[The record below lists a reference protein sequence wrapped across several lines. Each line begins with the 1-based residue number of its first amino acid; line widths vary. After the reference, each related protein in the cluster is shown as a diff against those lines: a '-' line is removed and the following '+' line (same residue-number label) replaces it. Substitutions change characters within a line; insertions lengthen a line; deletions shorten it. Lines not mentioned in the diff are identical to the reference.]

1 MPIHLNYYTL
11 TKNTMKKRT
20 ATKKRK
26 KKTVKKKNNKTTAA
40 LQHQTAIDLLNTSL
54 LSRSQVEVP
63 HTKSLTRTL
72 LQNSSALTELSIS
85 ATSPNPPPLP
95 STNSTITFVSPTSQS
110 QVKSPPQ
117 SKRRIKKKKKKSKK
131 TSTTAT
137 AAASFTHANTNTTT
151 TNATAISLAAKAR
164 VAARFAAAPPPPQRK
179 TKTSSNSNSNSN
191 SNSTSN
197 KTEPRRFHYL
207 GGSLNLRAER
217 NRRKELEERLV
228 ATQSAVQRST
238 EEMQPAVG
246 VLLQSV
252 QSLEQAAEEQQ
263 KLDVETGKA
272 LEGLQGIVSTIK
284 TECDTKLENMALHFS
299 KKLVAM
305 EEKFTNERNR
315 DKIAFTKLAR
325 SHQAELAL
333 LRSKYIA
340 FHESTRKR
348 LDSLPSAISK
358 IRAEAH
364 QLVEPLQ
371 SKLAIV
377 SQAVGQLDQ
386 AVFDVDREQLR
397 MKLQMRSNDPSVG
410 SPARNGSNGFMNDSL
425 DLNEGEHKRN
435 GNQNQNQGE
444 ERTSVMRRL
453 QKELRELVNEV
464 ARDRSTMR
472 KRTDEQASKLSDLGG
487 RVDSTNSIQQ
497 RANSELHEL
506 VTRITS
512 VMRADMNDNLEN
524 TKLDLI
530 EKIEDARSSLDIQ
543 IRGSKARS
551 GGDDSTMQAAEMVN
565 HVQATASRAAVDA
578 DEALRY
584 AREAMAKIGSVDV
597 GLAARV
603 VQVRESAN
611 KRNIQV
617 AELVDGL
624 TRRVDLLS
632 SEIAMQRSV
641 DVGFQ

>member
-1 MPIHLNYYTL
+1 
-11 TKNTMKKRT
+11 MKKRT

-110 QVKSPPQ
+110 
-117 SKRRIKKKKKKSKK
+117 KRRIKKKKKKSKK

-191 SNSTSN
+191 SN

-252 QSLEQAAEEQQ
+252 QNLEQAAEEQQ

-543 IRGSKARS
+543 IRGSKARN

>member
-1 MPIHLNYYTL
+1 
-11 TKNTMKKRT
+11 MKKRT

-110 QVKSPPQ
+110 
-117 SKRRIKKKKKKSKK
+117 KRRIKKKKKKSKK

-179 TKTSSNSNSNSN
+179 TKTSSNSNSN
-191 SNSTSN
+191 SN

>member
-1 MPIHLNYYTL
+1 
-11 TKNTMKKRT
+11 MKKRT

-95 STNSTITFVSPTSQS
+95 STNSTITFVSP
-110 QVKSPPQ
+110 PQ

-191 SNSTSN
+191 SN

-252 QSLEQAAEEQQ
+252 QNLEQAAEEQQ

>member
-1 MPIHLNYYTL
+1 
-11 TKNTMKKRT
+11 T

-110 QVKSPPQ
+110 
-117 SKRRIKKKKKKSKK
+117 KRRIKKKKKKSKK

-179 TKTSSNSNSNSN
+179 TKTSSNSNSN
-191 SNSTSN
+191 SN